1 MCTAVQCYTRTR
13 VRVQLYTYVYSKFIV
28 IYLLY
33 LNKVSHTC
41 IAAYVTRVQYAYY
54 GARVRDRYVR
64 SLQLYYYIV
73 RRYGTKYGTKYFRK
87 YFRTLLVV
95 HVLGLHVDRIVVRVL
110 QHIVRCTFVRVKR
123 TIQINV
129 ILL

>member
-1 MCTAVQCYTRTR
+1 VY
-13 VRVQLYTYVYSKFIV
+13 VYTYVYSKFIV

-64 SLQLYYYIV
+64 SLQLYYYRTEV
-73 RRYGTKYGTKYFRK
+73 RNEVRNEVLPEVLPYVISCT
-87 YFRTLLVV
+87 RT
-95 HVLGLHVDRIVVRVL
+95 RATR
-110 QHIVRCTFVRVKR
+110 R
-123 TIQINV
+123 
-129 ILL
+129 